1 MNEPAK
7 LIVPDRVE
15 PRERAVVPGPVD
27 PNATPM
33 QMLAIMTQR
42 GVSMADLKDLVAL
55 AKDWEANEA
64 RKAFVEA
71 LAAFKAESLTIG
83 KDKHVVYPNSK
94 GGNTDYWHATIGN
107 IISVVAPALSRHGL
121 SHRWKTE
128 QLDGG
133 MIRVTC
139 ILTHIKGHS
148 EETSLSSSRDDSG
161 GKNNIQAVGSTVS
174 YLQRYT
180 LLALTGLATRDQEDD
195 DGKGAGNKTPQK
207 GAEPAGYAN
216 WMLDMEALADEG
228 LVRLQGAWSKA
239 SDEFKRFTVKHE
251 GAWWASVKTKAGKVK
266 V

>member
-1 MNEPAK
+1 VNEIARV
-7 LIVPDRVE
+7 IVPDRVE
-15 PRERAVVPGPVD
+15 PRERAVATTVD

-55 AKDWEANEA
+55 VRESEANAA
-64 RKAFVEA
+64 RMAFVEA
-71 LAAFKAESLTIG
+71 LAAFKAEALTIA

-128 QLDGG
+128 QLEGG

-139 ILTHIKGHS
+139 ILTHVKGHS
-148 EETSLSSSRDDSG
+148 EETSLSSSRDESG

-180 LLALTGLATRDQEDD
+180 LLAITGLATRDQEDN
-195 DGKGAGNKTPQK
+195 DGRGPALPP
-207 GAEPAGYAN
+207 AEKEPDGYDTWHA
-216 WMLDMEALADEG
+216 DMVALADEG
-228 LVRLQGAWSKA
+228 LKRLTGAWEKA
-239 SDEFKRFTVKHE
+239 SPAYRRYVVKFDEPWWLALKKR
-251 GAWWASVKTKAGKVK
+251 ASKVE
-266 V
+266 VPS